1 MKSEV
6 IPASTPVLL
15 PMSPTGTTTPRQVK
29 RGEHI
34 GLVFTWGAV
43 NAPTGTI
50 TINVGNDPTR
60 MTVFAATV
68 SSQPAGTASSSS
80 CQMPNFCWNYWSV
93 TYTKTSGGVGDTL
106 TIDHAAK
113 G

>member
-15 PMSPTGTTTPRQVK
+15 PLSPTGTTTPRKVM

-34 GLVFTWGAV
+34 GLIFSWGNV

-60 MTVFAATV
+60 MVPFTVTV
-68 SSQPAGTASSSS
+68 SGQPAGAAGSAN
-80 CQMPNFCWNYWSV
+80 CQLPNFCWNYWSV